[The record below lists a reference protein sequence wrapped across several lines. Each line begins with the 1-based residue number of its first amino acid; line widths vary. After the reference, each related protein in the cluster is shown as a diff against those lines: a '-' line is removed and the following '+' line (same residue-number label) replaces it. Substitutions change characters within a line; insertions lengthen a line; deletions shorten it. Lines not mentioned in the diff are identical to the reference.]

1 VAEAAGDILGGKI
14 VDQVIDGTLDRLL
27 RRFKIDDWNRPL
39 SWHTLARPMPRIP
52 EETVEQVLAATD
64 IVDLIGSY
72 FPVKR
77 AGSSFKALC
86 PFHNEKSPSFH
97 INAATQH
104 FHCFGCGESGSAVG
118 FVMKYENLPFP
129 DAVRKLAA
137 RAGIPIIEEAL
148 DPAAERSRR
157 SRSRLIDLHREA
169 AGFFHRLLLSDPA
182 AKHAR
187 DYLKSRGFGR
197 EMAERWTIGWAPE
210 SPKSFL
216 DFAREKG
223 FSGREL
229 ADSGLAAQRQENNAS
244 SGLYLRFR
252 DRLMFPIRNDYGD
265 VIAFSARQLRDDPRS
280 GKYINSPETPL
291 FNKSKVIFA
300 LDRARKHML
309 KAGFALL
316 CEGQIDAISCHEAG
330 LENAIAPLGT
340 AFTPHHARLLRRYTD
355 TVVLCFDSDAA
366 GVKATQRAF
375 GELAAEGLAVRVAE
389 LPGGD
394 DPDAFIRRE
403 GVEAFRTRLTEARG
417 FFDYMVD
424 RANRENSLAN
434 VTDRAKF
441 ARELAELVAAISD
454 AVSRD
459 ALINHLAT
467 RLQIGAAEF
476 RSAVDQALRNRR
488 KPAATSDDTAAAPPV
503 APTPLDNTLAYLCFL
518 ALQSPEAQAWLAEQV
533 ETLIEIS
540 PFVEGTEILRKILA
554 RRPEAGNPNA
564 VNAFTATLADA
575 DLKALRRDLTHLTQL
590 PDHPLEAAAA
600 AINQV
605 SLRALKIRDA
615 RVRAA
620 LRDPSLPP
628 ERLVAL
634 MEETKEIKRLLG
646 GAQPTTQ

>member
-1 VAEAAGDILGGKI
+1 
-14 VDQVIDGTLDRLL
+14 
-27 RRFKIDDWNRPL
+27 
-39 SWHTLARPMPRIP
+39 MPRIP

-64 IVDLIGSY
+64 LVDLIGSY

-129 DAVRKLAA
+129 DAVRKLAN
-137 RAGIPIIEEAL
+137 RAGIQIIEEAL
-148 DPAAERSRR
+148 DPAAEKSRR

-182 AKHAR
+182 AAHAR
-187 DYLKSRGFGR
+187 DYLKGRGFGR
-197 EMAERWTIGWAPE
+197 EMAERWTIGWVPE
-210 SPKSFL
+210 NPRTFL

-223 FSGREL
+223 FSGLEL
-229 ADSGLAAQRQENNAS
+229 RDSGLAALRQEGDAR
-244 SGLYLRFR
+244 SGLYMRFR

-265 VIAFSARQLRDDPRS
+265 VIAFSARQLREDPRS
-280 GKYINSPETPL
+280 GKYINSPETPI

-309 KAGFALL
+309 KAGYALL

-340 AFTPHHARLLRRYTD
+340 AFTPHHARLLRRYTE
-355 TVVLCFDSDAA
+355 TIVLCFDSDAA
-366 GVKATQRAF
+366 GVKATNRAF
-375 GELAAEGLAVRVAE
+375 RELAAEGLAVRVVE
-389 LPGGD
+389 LPPGD
-394 DPDAFIRRE
+394 DPDTFIRTH
-403 GVEAFRTRLTEARG
+403 GIDAFRARLDAAQG
-417 FFDYMVD
+417 FFDYMVN
-424 RANRENSLAN
+424 RASREKLLAN
-434 VTDRAKF
+434 VAERSKF
-441 ARELAELVAAISD
+441 ARDLAELVATVGD

-467 RLQIGAAEF
+467 RLQIGVNEF
-476 RSAVDQALRNRR
+476 RGSVDQATRAQR
-488 KPAATSDDTAAAPPV
+488 KPASSRDGEPAV
-503 APTPLDNTLAYLCFL
+503 AIVPLSPLDNTIAYLCYL
-518 ALQSPEAQAWLAEQV
+518 ALQSPEAQGWLAEQI

-540 PFVEGTEILRKILA
+540 PFLDGMDILRKILA
-554 RRPEAGNPNA
+554 RRPDAGSPSA
-564 VNAFTATLADA
+564 VNAFTATLPEA
-575 DLKALRRDLTHLTQL
+575 DLRALRRDLTHLTQL
-590 PDHPLEAAAA
+590 PDNPLEAAESGL
-600 AINQV
+600 NQL

-620 LRDPSLPP
+620 LRDPSLAPD
-628 ERLVAL
+628 RLVAL

-646 GAQPTTQ
+646 GAQPAEP

>member
-1 VAEAAGDILGGKI
+1 
-14 VDQVIDGTLDRLL
+14 
-27 RRFKIDDWNRPL
+27 
-39 SWHTLARPMPRIP
+39 MPRIP

-64 IVDLIGSY
+64 LVDLIGSY

-129 DAVRKLAA
+129 DAVRKLAS
-137 RAGIPIIEEAL
+137 RAGIQIIEEAL
-148 DPAAERSRR
+148 DPAAEKSRR

-169 AGFFHRLLLSDPA
+169 AAFFHRLLLNDPA

-187 DYLKSRGFGR
+187 DYLESRGFGR
-197 EMAERWTIGWAPE
+197 EMAERWTIGWVPE
-210 SPKSFL
+210 NARTFL

-229 ADSGLAAQRQENNAS
+229 TDSGLAALRQEGDAR
-244 SGLYLRFR
+244 SGLYMRFR

-265 VIAFSARQLRDDPRS
+265 VIAFSARQLREDPRS
-280 GKYINSPETPL
+280 GKYINSPETPI

-309 KAGFALL
+309 KAGYALL

-340 AFTPHHARLLRRYTD
+340 AFTPHHARLLRRYTE
-355 TVVLCFDSDAA
+355 TIVLCFDSDSA
-366 GVKATQRAF
+366 GVKATERAF
-375 GELAAEGLAVRVAE
+375 RELAAEGLSVRVVE
-389 LPGGD
+389 LPAGD
-394 DPDAFIRRE
+394 DPDTFIRAH
-403 GVEAFRTRLTEARG
+403 GIDAFRARLDAAQG
-417 FFDYMVD
+417 FFDYMVN
-424 RANRENSLAN
+424 RATREKILAN
-434 VTDRAKF
+434 VADRSKF
-441 ARELAELVAAISD
+441 ARELAELVATIGD

-467 RLQIGAAEF
+467 RLQIGVDEF
-476 RSAVDQALRNRR
+476 RGSVDQAMRSQR
-488 KPAATSDDTAAAPPV
+488 KPAASRSDEHAAPAV
-503 APTPLDNTLAYLCFL
+503 ALSPLDNTIAYLCYL
-518 ALQSPEAQAWLAEQV
+518 ALQSPEAQAWLAEQI

-540 PFVEGTEILRKILA
+540 PFLDGMDILRKILA
-554 RRPEAGNPNA
+554 RRPDAGSPSA
-564 VNAFTATLADA
+564 VNAFTATLPDA

-590 PDHPLEAAAA
+590 PDHPLEAAESGL
-600 AINQV
+600 NQL

-620 LRDPSLPP
+620 LRDPALAP

-634 MEETKEIKRLLG
+634 MQETKEIKRLLG
-646 GAQPTTQ
+646 GAQPAEQ